1 MKPSNVNHLVEHL
14 FRHEAGKMLAIL
26 VKVFGLRNLAVAED
40 VIQETLLEALY
51 RWSHGDIPENPAGW
65 LMQVAKRKTINL
77 LRQEQTRNKLTVGS
91 HHLPPPDE
99 TVQDFVENIFFDGEI
114 RDSQLRMIFAC
125 CHPSLPIGAQIA
137 FTLKTLC
144 GFGIREIA
152 SSLLTTESTINKR
165 LYRAKE
171 KIRAGEIA
179 FEIPSGA
186 ALDERVSAV
195 CLTIYLL
202 FNEGYNS
209 SHPSKVIRKDLCAE
223 ALRLGLL
230 LTKEV
235 NNQPQCSALV
245 ALMLLH
251 SARFES
257 RIDKAGG
264 IIIFKDQDRSLWH
277 RELINAGLYYLQNA
291 STGKELSAYHLE
303 AGIAAEHSIAANF
316 ANTNWANI
324 HRLYGMLYALKP
336 SPIIELNQAIA
347 LSQIDGYEAAL
358 NKLKSLDRSG
368 ALADYYLLPATLGT
382 FYFQLGKKKRAKS
395 YLLKAR
401 ELTQSQSEINYL
413 NKKINLCG

>member
-1 MKPSNVNHLVEHL
+1 MKHSNVNQLVEHL

-26 VKVFGLRNLAVAED
+26 AKIFGLRNLAVAED
-40 VIQETLLEALY
+40 VIQETLLEALH
-51 RWSHGDIPENPAGW
+51 RWSHSDIPENPSAW
-65 LMQVAKRKTINL
+65 LMQVAKRKTINI
-77 LRQEQTRNKLTVGS
+77 LRQEQTRKKLNFES
-91 HHLPPPDE
+91 HKLLPADDS
-99 TVQDFVENIFFDGEI
+99 VVDFVEHVFFDGEI
-114 RDSQLRMIFAC
+114 RDSQLRMIFSC
-125 CHPSLPIGAQIA
+125 CHPSLPVGVQIA

-152 SSLLTTESTINKR
+152 SSLLTKESTINKR

-171 KIRAGEIA
+171 KIRSGEIS
-179 FEIPSGA
+179 FEIPTGV
-186 ALDERVSAV
+186 ALEERINAV

-209 SHPSKVIRKDLCAE
+209 SHPSKMIRKDLCAE

-230 LTKEV
+230 LTEEV
-235 NNQPQCSALV
+235 KNQPQCSALV

-257 RIDKAGG
+257 RIDEAGG
-264 IIIFKDQDRSLWH
+264 IIIFKDQDRTRWS
-277 RELINAGLYYLQNA
+277 RELINAGLFYLRKA

-303 AGIAAEHSIAANF
+303 AGIAAEHSIAGSFND
-316 ANTNWANI
+316 TNWKNI
-324 HRLYGMLYALKP
+324 YRLYELLYALKP

-347 LSQIDGYEAAL
+347 LSQIDGFAAAV
-358 NKLKSLDRSG
+358 NKLKSLESDGS
-368 ALADYYLLPATLGT
+368 LKDYYLLPATLGT
-382 FYFQLGKKKRAKS
+382 FYFQLGKKNRAKS

-413 NKKINLCG
+413 NQKINLCE